1 MSPETYPSC
10 IHEEQAFEE
19 SRGTI
24 RDHLKNVGHEISS
37 LKPSEEGARDLRED
51 MSRRRTSRWNPF
63 IQRISK
69 SEAAGFYSGEEQA
82 KP

>member
-1 MSPETYPSC
+1 MRL
-10 IHEEQAFEE
+10 AVL
-19 SRGTI
+19 R
-24 RDHLKNVGHEISS
+24 
-37 LKPSEEGARDLRED
+37 PSEEGARDLRED
-51 MSRRRTSRWNPF
+51 ISRRRTSRWNHF